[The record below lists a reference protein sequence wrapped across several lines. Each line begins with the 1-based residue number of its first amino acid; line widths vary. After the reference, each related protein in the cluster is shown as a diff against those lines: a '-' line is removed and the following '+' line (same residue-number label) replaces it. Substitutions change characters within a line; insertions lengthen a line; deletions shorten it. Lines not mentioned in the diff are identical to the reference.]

1 MSGPAGR
8 GSGPTEGG
16 SGATG
21 RGGGPTGRGSGP
33 REIPRLSFRLPTEA
47 DHRALVDDI
56 ERWFLGRRMRPL
68 FGRLWFVHFA
78 STSRI
83 AQTVDG
89 HVAGILLGF
98 ASPDHPTDAVLHL
111 AAVDPNLRRRGIG
124 TAIHDTWLSEMAL
137 RGATRAIVA
146 VPPDERV
153 AILFYRSLGFE
164 PEVAGTRLLWGVP
177 AFEDYDADGAD
188 RALLV
193 RRIAPAG

>member
-8 GSGPTEGG
+8 DD
-16 SGATG
+16 
-21 RGGGPTGRGSGP
+21 GP
-33 REIPRLSFRLPTEA
+33 REMPRLSFRHPTEA

-68 FGRLWFVHFA
+68 FGRMWFVHFA
-78 STSRI
+78 STSWI
-83 AQTVDG
+83 AETPDG
-89 HVAGILLGF
+89 HVAAILLGF
-98 ASPDHPTDAVLHL
+98 ASQDRPAEAVLHL

-124 TAIHDTWLSEMAL
+124 TALHDTWFAEMAR
-137 RGATRAIVA
+137 RGATRAVVA

-153 AILFYRSLGFE
+153 AILFYRSLDFA
-164 PEVAGTRLLWGVP
+164 PEVAGTKILWGVP

-193 RRIAPAG
+193 RRIEPAISPIRRPEGPTGPPA

>member
-1 MSGPAGR
+1 MSGPSGR
-8 GSGPTEGG
+8 EDAPSGRED
-16 SGATG
+16 A
-21 RGGGPTGRGSGP
+21 P
-33 REIPRLSFRLPTEA
+33 REIPRLSFRHPVEA
-47 DHRALVDDI
+47 DHRVLVDDI

-68 FGRLWFVHFA
+68 FGRMWFVHFA
-78 STSRI
+78 STSWI
-83 AQTVDG
+83 VETTDG

-98 ASPDHPTDAVLHL
+98 VSPDRPGDAILHL

-124 TAIHDTWLSEMAL
+124 TALHDTWLAEMAL

-164 PEVAGTRLLWGVP
+164 PELEGTKLLWGVP

-193 RRIAPAG
+193 RRIVPAA

>member
-1 MSGPAGR
+1 MSDQPDGDDR
-8 GSGPTEGG
+8 
-16 SGATG
+16 
-21 RGGGPTGRGSGP
+21 P
-33 REIPRLSFRLPTEA
+33 RETPRLSLRRPTEA

-68 FGRLWFVHFA
+68 FGRMWFVHFA
-78 STSRI
+78 STSWV
-83 AQTVDG
+83 AETADG

-98 ASPDHPTDAVLHL
+98 ASQDRPTDAVLHL

-124 TAIHDTWLSEMAL
+124 TALHEGWLAEMAT
-137 RGATRAIVA
+137 RGATRAVVS

-153 AILFYRSLGFE
+153 AVLFYRSLGFE
-164 PEVAGTRLLWGVP
+164 PGTAGTKLLWGVP